1 MPRSPV
7 GYNWQATKT
16 MGILDG
22 QKYVQKHINYI
33 YLTHA
38 LELLLQLGLVLAV
51 GDTKVVIGVR
61 ALLDAERGGR
71 RPDGHDRGR
80 SLGPRRLPDFLDGH
94 HVCRKEFSGGRIVFV
109 RE

>member
-1 MPRSPV
+1 
-7 GYNWQATKT
+7 
-16 MGILDG
+16 MGKVCSKAY
-22 QKYVQKHINYI
+22 QKI

-51 GDTKVVIGVR
+51 GDAEVVIGVR

-80 SLGPRRLPDFLDGH
+80 SLGPHRLPDFLDGH
-94 HVCRKEFSGGRIVFV
+94 HVPRKEFSGGRIVFV